1 MTKYEKRKLK
11 NIKQK
16 RSFSSDS
23 VFIDSSLECYA
34 MHNKLTIF
42 DFLFS
47 ICVTSPCII
56 IFYFFIFFYGA
67 DAIYFPIS
75 ISSFFA
81 ILLILPVEPSHRKNR
96 QIADIHDVLYC
107 LSVRYNVVWR

>member
-1 MTKYEKRKLK
+1 MTKYEMRKLK
-11 NIKQK
+11 NIKKK
-16 RSFSSDS
+16 RAFSSDS
-23 VFIDSSLECYA
+23 IFIDLSLECYA
-34 MHNKLTIF
+34 MNNKLTIF

-47 ICVTSPCII
+47 ICVTSHCII
-56 IFYFFIFFYGA
+56 IFFFFIFFYGA
-67 DAIYFPIS
+67 DAIYFPVS